1 MHWEILKIPGI
12 HKEASRLSTGEG
24 WVLQAKRFKQWT
36 GLIIMRTYRKGSRA
50 ERELIDY
57 FSQRG
62 FCVIRAA
69 GSGVNSLS
77 PDILVFRR
85 GMQIGIEA
93 KAWEK
98 ENLNID
104 RDQFMNLTTWEDVS
118 GINCFVGWRRNRK
131 GWAFVPLPLFRESEK
146 SFGINWDNAQALG
159 KKLEEFD

>member
-1 MHWEILKIPGI
+1 
-12 HKEASRLSTGEG
+12 
-24 WVLQAKRFKQWT
+24 
-36 GLIIMRTYRKGSRA
+36 MRTYVKGSRA

-57 FSQRG
+57 FSNSG

-85 GMQIGIEA
+85 GIQIGIEA

-104 RDQFMNLTTWEDVS
+104 REQFENLKKWEDIS
-118 GINCFVGWRRNRK
+118 GITCVVGWRRNRQP
-131 GWAFVPLPLFRESEK
+131 WYFVPLSIFKENAK
-146 SFGINWDNAQALG
+146 SFGINWKNAQSLG
-159 KKLEEFD
+159 KKLEEYR

>member
-1 MHWEILKIPGI
+1 MK
-12 HKEASRLSTGEG
+12 
-24 WVLQAKRFKQWT
+24 
-36 GLIIMRTYRKGSRA
+36 TYRKGSRA

-57 FSQRG
+57 FSSRD

-85 GMQIGIEA
+85 GVQLGIEA

-104 RDQFMNLTTWEDVS
+104 REQFENLRKWEEMS
-118 GINCFVGWRRNRK
+118 GINCVVGWRRNRQP
-131 GWAFVPLPLFRESEK
+131 WYLIPLALFRESRK
-146 SFGINWDNAQALG
+146 SFGINWSNAQALG
-159 KKLEEFD
+159 KKPEEYC